1 MELELHQKRFF
12 TIRKIII
19 HENKVFYKSS
29 KFGNESEINIPF
41 EELTNFK
48 ESHIISNFYVSLI
61 SATLL
66 LFSLVSI
73 IYRSDKD
80 FDPDIWKFWTLSF
93 IVGAIFYFITR
104 ENLWKIKVQN
114 NTYLFIF
121 KNVPDKDE
129 VNSFIQSLFD
139 TRNKYLRETYSELN
153 RNVSY
158 EKQLNN
164 LQWLKKIEAIKKVE
178 FEKKREELNSLFN
191 FEKNV
196 IGFTK

>member
-1 MELELHQKRFF
+1 MELELYQRRFF
-12 TIRKIII
+12 TIRKIKIY
-19 HENKVFYKSS
+19 ENKVFYKSS

-41 EELTNFK
+41 EELTIFK
-48 ESHIISNFYVSLI
+48 ESHILSNFYASLI
-61 SATLL
+61 SGVLL

-73 IYRSDKD
+73 IYRNDKD
-80 FDPDIWKFWTLSF
+80 FDADIWKVWTIAF
-93 IVGAIFYFITR
+93 IIGTIFYFITR

-114 NTYLFIF
+114 NTYLFIL

-139 TRNKYLRETYSELN
+139 ARNKYLRETYSELN

-178 FEKKREELNSLFN
+178 FEKKSEELNSLFN
-191 FEKNV
+191 LEKNV